1 MTQHCVSMRTSDA
14 ATSLLCCASGEEWM
28 ARNAQQ
34 AKDTYQKAAAA
45 RRVAATSPEAVSPES
60 AGSRQ
65 KLTGQLLQ
73 QQLQLLTVDS
83 QEADSPLLTKLLR
96 MCLVTVGLMPALRA
110 AAAPGVDSAE
120 DLVTGAATPLN
131 VSQHWRE

>member
-1 MTQHCVSMRTSDA
+1 
-14 ATSLLCCASGEEWM
+14 M

-34 AKDTYQKAAAA
+34 ARDAYQKAAAA
-45 RRVAATSPEAVSPES
+45 KRAAATSPEAASSES

-73 QQLQLLTVDS
+73 QQLQLLTVDL

-96 MCLVTVGLMPALRA
+96 MCLVTVGLMPALKDA
-110 AAAPGVDSAE
+110 AGAGVDTAE
-120 DLVTGAATPLN
+120 DLVTGAATHLSL
-131 VSQHWRE
+131 SQHRRE